1 MADQA
6 EVAARRGD
14 SRTVYAITKE
24 LAGISKASS
33 TQVENKEG
41 ILLTQTDDINRR
53 WMEHFTE
60 VLNQVP
66 PTTFL
71 NIPEETLF
79 DLGIYSGPLLLSE
92 VKDALMT
99 LKNGKAAGN
108 DGIPPELLKCG
119 RNALAVPMFEL
130 LSRIWEDEKVPSEW
144 SKAVIIKLFKKGQ
157 KTKCDNW
164 RGIALQSVG
173 SKVLCQIILNRIQ
186 SKVEKV
192 LRDEQHGFRQ
202 NRSCCDL
209 IFSLRILLEESNE
222 WQVQL
227 LVVFIDFLKAFD
239 SIHRETMW
247 KILIHYGIPIKIV
260 NIIKALYLDIKCAV
274 QTEGGL
280 TDWFTVQSGVRQGC
294 ILSPLLFAIVIDFV
308 LRGCSFS
315 EGLQLNPLRTLHDG
329 VFADDIA
336 LFAHESE
343 DIQHNINE
351 LERVANAVGLSI
363 NANKTKSMSNAV
375 IPDLAEGLLVNNEE
389 IEVVREF
396 KYLGSILTQDA
407 NPEREIL
414 CRIALAGSA
423 FNCLRNVWR
432 NSKYSQKLKLR
443 IYNSNVLS
451 VLTYGCETWSIT
463 AQLGKRLWAFDN
475 NCLRYILNIHWTER
489 IRNDEIYTITNH
501 TPILDTIRKRR
512 WMYWGHMVRMGDGR
526 LPHDI
531 WCWIPPGLRKS
542 GRPKM
547 TVGRMLE
554 KEAKLARS
562 SMEELWSKAQDRSS
576 WRTTVAALC
585 ALRRGRT

>member
-1 MADQA
+1 
-6 EVAARRGD
+6 
-14 SRTVYAITKE
+14 
-24 LAGISKASS
+24 
-33 TQVENKEG
+33 
-41 ILLTQTDDINRR
+41 
-53 WMEHFTE
+53 
-60 VLNQVP
+60 
-66 PTTFL
+66 
-71 NIPEETLF
+71 
-79 DLGIYSGPLLLSE
+79 
-92 VKDALMT
+92 
-99 LKNGKAAGN
+99 
-108 DGIPPELLKCG
+108 
-119 RNALAVPMFEL
+119 
-130 LSRIWEDEKVPSEW
+130 
-144 SKAVIIKLFKKGQ
+144 
-157 KTKCDNW
+157 
-164 RGIALQSVG
+164 
-173 SKVLCQIILNRIQ
+173 
-186 SKVEKV
+186 
-192 LRDEQHGFRQ
+192 
-202 NRSCCDL
+202 
-209 IFSLRILLEESNE
+209 
-222 WQVQL
+222 
-227 LVVFIDFLKAFD
+227 
-239 SIHRETMW
+239 
-247 KILIHYGIPIKIV
+247 
-260 NIIKALYLDIKCAV
+260 
-274 QTEGGL
+274 
-280 TDWFTVQSGVRQGC
+280 
-294 ILSPLLFAIVIDFV
+294 
-308 LRGCSFS
+308 
-315 EGLQLNPLRTLHDG
+315 
-329 VFADDIA
+329 
-336 LFAHESE
+336 
-343 DIQHNINE
+343 
-351 LERVANAVGLSI
+351 VANAVGLSI